1 MIFHRV
7 FITSEGTVDYS
18 YFNISSVRYLHT
30 LVTIPP
36 MIPNGNILS
45 ETNVQSKIIFLLFF
59 ISKKKVSTLK
69 LFKLIL
75 HKISLDM
82 IIQNDYQMIWFNPL
96 ILVLKY
102 KIFQLLFICVKFQH
116 IFLFW
121 IIFLF
126 AILTL
131 LFMRFKNWSYIHIC
145 SDQRPIA
152 SALGPRRTITWKMS
166 FSRISRSPC
175 DGKITWEKLF
185 SFKNS
190 LLMNF

>member
-131 LFMRFKNWSYIHIC
+131 LFMRFKSWSYIHIC
-145 SDQRPIA
+145 SDQRPIT

>member
-1 MIFHRV
+1 MKVQLTTRISILAV
-7 FITSEGTVDYS
+7 FDTYIHWLPSHLWFPMETYWVKRMCSQKLFSCCFSFQKKKSVNFKTVQIDITQNISWYDYS
-18 YFNISSVRYLHT
+18 KW
-30 LVTIPP
+30 
-36 MIPNGNILS
+36 LS
-45 ETNVQSKIIFLLFF
+45 NNFVWL
-59 ISKKKVSTLK
+59 
-69 LFKLIL
+69 
-75 HKISLDM
+75 
-82 IIQNDYQMIWFNPL
+82 NPL

-102 KIFQLLFICVKFQH
+102 KIFQLLFICMKFQH
-116 IFLFW
+116 TFLFL

-131 LFMRFKNWSYIHIC
+131 LFMRFKSLSYIHIC
-145 SDQRPIA
+145 SDQRPIV

>member
-59 ISKKKVSTLK
+59 ISKKKSVN
-69 LFKLIL
+69 FKTVQIDITQN
-75 HKISLDM
+75 ISWY
-82 IIQNDYQMIWFNPL
+82 DYSKWLSNNFVWLNPL

-131 LFMRFKNWSYIHIC
+131 LFMRFKSLSYIHIC
-145 SDQRPIA
+145 SDQRPIV

-166 FSRISRSPC
+166 FSEISRFSC

-185 SFKNS
+185 SF
-190 LLMNF
+190 LNF

>member
-1 MIFHRV
+1 MKVQLTTRISILAV
-7 FITSEGTVDYS
+7 FDTYIHWLPSHLW
-18 YFNISSVRYLHT
+18 F
-30 LVTIPP
+30 P
-36 MIPNGNILS
+36 M
-45 ETNVQSKIIFLLFF
+45 ETYWVKRMCSQKLFSCCF
-59 ISKKKVSTLK
+59 SFQKKKVSTLK

-152 SALGPRRTITWKMS
+152 SALGPRRTITWKIS